1 MGAIR
6 NPNGFG
12 TVYKLHGAR
21 RKPFAVCVTAGRKP
35 DGRLVRKYIGY
46 YATRREALSALASYN
61 DNPFDASARD
71 ITMADLWRRWTE
83 YRIGRGKS
91 LPDNYKNAFRH
102 CAALHNKRFVDIT
115 TAQIQATVDAVSN
128 MPHTAVQVRMV
139 FGLLYKYAR
148 LINLTTVNKAQGIE
162 VPRLP
167 KSTKHRPFSDEE
179 IAALWENTSDYGVQL
194 ALVYCYT
201 GLRPSELIEI
211 RRENVHIEERYM
223 IGGMKTEAGR
233 NRIIPIAEKIVPII
247 QGFLSRPSEWLLT
260 APDGTHPKNRQYII
274 KHYWSKS
281 ASPIVR
287 AHLPHDGRHTC
298 ETLLDNA
305 RIAKRTIQLIIG
317 HAGGDVDALYTHKT
331 QAQLIA
337 AINSI

>member
-1 MGAIR
+1 MKH
-6 NPNGFG
+6 PNGFG
-12 TVYKLHGAR
+12 TVYKLHGQR
-21 RKPFAVCVTAGRKP
+21 RKPFAVCVTVGKKP
-35 DGRLVRKYIGY
+35 DGRMIRKYIGY
-46 YATRREALSALASYN
+46 YATRREALSALASFN

-71 ITMADLWRRWTE
+71 ITMSALWERWTE

-91 LPDNYKNAFRH
+91 VPDNYTAAFRH

-115 TAQIQATVDAVSN
+115 TAQIQATVDAIAHK
-128 MPHTAVQVRMV
+128 PHTAVYVRMI

-179 IAALWENTSDYGVQL
+179 LAALWKQSSDYGAQL

-211 RRENVHIEERYM
+211 RRENVHLAERYM

-247 QGFLSRPSEWLLT
+247 QEFLSRPSEWLLT
-260 APDGTHPKNRQYII
+260 APDGTHPPNRQYVI
-274 KHYWSKS
+274 KHYWNKS

-331 QAQLIA
+331 QTQLIA
-337 AINSI
+337 AINQI

>member
-1 MGAIR
+1 M
-6 NPNGFG
+6 
-12 TVYKLHGAR
+12 YKLHGQR
-21 RKPFAVCVTAGRKP
+21 RKPFAVCVTVGKKA
-35 DGRLVRKYIGY
+35 DGRMIRKYIGY

-61 DNPFDASARD
+61 DNPFDVSARD

-83 YRIGRGKS
+83 YRNGRRKS
-91 LPDNYKNAFRH
+91 VPDNYKNAFRH
-102 CAALHNKRFVDIT
+102 CAALHEKRFVDIT

-148 LINLTTVNKAQGIE
+148 LINLATANKAQGIE

-167 KSTKHRPFSDEE
+167 KSTKHKPFSDEE
-179 IAALWENTSDYGVQL
+179 LKILWDNVADFGAQL

-201 GLRPSELIEI
+201 GLRPTELIEI
-211 RRENVHIEERYM
+211 RRENVHLKERYM

-233 NRIIPIAEKIVPII
+233 NRIIPIAEKIVPILKE
-247 QGFLSRPSEWLLT
+247 FLSRPSEWLLT
-260 APDGTHPKNRQYII
+260 APDGIHPPNGHYVK
-274 KHYWSKS
+274 KHFWEKS
-281 ASPIVR
+281 TCQTVR
-287 AHLPHDGRHTC
+287 EHLPHDGRHTC
-298 ETLLDNA
+298 ETMLDNA

-331 QAQLIA
+331 REQLIF
-337 AINSI
+337 AINQI